1 MKKMDRRVK
10 KTRTLLKNGLI
21 TLMQEK
27 SIKEITVQELVDL
40 VDINRSTFY
49 LHYKDIYDLVEQL
62 EQEVFDSFKDLI
74 NNFGEKKE
82 DEQFLIA
89 LYQNIKNYSDLAKAL
104 ISSHG
109 DMSFVHR
116 LIMMIRSELAPFTA
130 SLLTDVPTDYQSYIY
145 EYCLFGTLGLI
156 KKWMERDFL
165 ESPETMA
172 KLTHQLLI
180 ENLNQGNVLH
190 G

>member
-1 MKKMDRRVK
+1 MKKTDRRVR
-10 KTRTLLKNGLI
+10 KTKTLLKNGLI

-27 SIKEITVQELVDL
+27 SIKEITVQELVDQ

-74 NNFGEKKE
+74 NSYNEKKE
-82 DEQFLIA
+82 DEQMLIA
-89 LYQNIKNYSDLAKAL
+89 LYQNIKNYGDLAKAL
-104 ISSHG
+104 ISPHG

-116 LIMMIRSELAPFTA
+116 LIMMIRNEIAPYVEDTFHLEPNT
-130 SLLTDVPTDYQSYIY
+130 LTDYIY

-156 KKWMERDFL
+156 KKWMERDFA
-165 ESPETMA
+165 EPVEVMA
-172 KLTHQLLI
+172 KVTRQLLI
-180 ENLNQGNVLH
+180 ENLNQGNVSN

>member
-1 MKKMDRRVK
+1 MKKTDRRVR

-21 TLMQEK
+21 KLMKEK
-27 SIKEITVQELVDL
+27 SIKEITVQELVDE

-62 EQEVFDSFKDLI
+62 EQEVFDSFKMLI
-74 NNFGEKKE
+74 NDFGEKKE
-82 DEQFLIA
+82 DEKFLIA
-89 LYQNIKNYSDLAKAL
+89 LYQNIENYGDLAQAL

-116 LIMMIRSELAPFTA
+116 LIMTIRGEIAPYVEDIITQK
-130 SLLTDVPTDYQSYIY
+130 SDIQNEYIY

-156 KKWMERDFL
+156 KKWMDRSFQ
-165 ESPETMA
+165 ETAEVMA
-172 KLTHQLLI
+172 KVTNQLLI
-180 ENLNQGNVLH
+180 ENINQGNVSH

>member
-74 NNFGEKKE
+74 NNFGEKKRT
-82 DEQFLIA
+82 
-89 LYQNIKNYSDLAKAL
+89 NNS
-104 ISSHG
+104 
-109 DMSFVHR
+109 
-116 LIMMIRSELAPFTA
+116 
-130 SLLTDVPTDYQSYIY
+130 
-145 EYCLFGTLGLI
+145 
-156 KKWMERDFL
+156 
-165 ESPETMA
+165 
-172 KLTHQLLI
+172 
-180 ENLNQGNVLH
+180 
-190 G
+190 